1 MTKKK
6 LLLYPKVVRQP
17 QDFKGSKIW
26 TVPNQS
32 LSLAEILRR
41 FTRKESL
48 PIEKEGFYETRFGD
62 LEKTANADILEQFE
76 KADEI
81 RAYAHRAKTL
91 LEERDK
97 PVPPPEPPPA
107 KKKKKVVPPTT

>member
-1 MTKKK
+1 MTTKKK
-6 LLLYPKVVRQP
+6 MVLYPKVDRKP
-17 QDFKGSKIW
+17 QDYKGEKLV

-32 LSLAEILRR
+32 MSLSEILRR

-48 PIEKEGFYETRFGD
+48 PIEKDGFYETRFGD

-81 RAYAHRAKTL
+81 RSYAHRARTL

-97 PVPPPEPPPA
+97 PIPP
-107 KKKKKVVPPTT
+107 VVPPTT